1 MKQGYII
8 HFRAHDAEG
17 RPLFEGN
24 RAVLVNCGEGGFV
37 DPHKLLRKCSSMIL
51 SEYKWWRTPDGKNR
65 SVDNVIIESVMKL

>member
-17 RPLFEGN
+17 HPLFEGN
-24 RAVLVNCGEGGFV
+24 RAVLIDCGEGGFV
-37 DPHKLLRKCSSMIL
+37 DPHKLLRKCNSMIL

-65 SVDNVIIESVMKL
+65 SVDMVIIESVIKL

>member
-24 RAVLVNCGEGGFV
+24 RAVLVTYGEDGFV
-37 DPHKLLRKCSSMIL
+37 DPHKLLRKCKSTIL
-51 SEYKWWRTPDGKNR
+51 SEYKCWRTSDGKNR
-65 SVDNVIIESVMKL
+65 SVDSVIIEGVMKL